1 MSIFKIKPLLSLLL
15 SSLLLSCALGHGLN
29 YTIAATAPPLFA
41 KQDALA
47 YTINLLEN
55 HPEIKQR
62 LLEPTH
68 LALGEDWAYHS
79 QTYGSESTMLHLV
92 ALQIKAMAERNAIQS
107 TEDVLD
113 PEFGIGSKNH
123 KDKGTI
129 NNPLSWF
136 GHPVQ
141 QEILITNSKLKTLKV
156 YHAFRRTIKNDL
168 IHFARNQS
176 LEWHQQNV
184 DIKLKSTL
192 YFLRTQHPHKTLKLR
207 KQLKKHQLDL
217 ELLLR
222 KALSSHLLSEFI
234 QPAKKSYR
242 A

>member
-68 LALGEDWAYHS
+68 LTLGEDWAYQS
-79 QTYGSESTMLHLV
+79 QTYGSESTMLHLI

-129 NNPLSWF
+129 NNPLS
-136 GHPVQ
+136 
-141 QEILITNSKLKTLKV
+141 
-156 YHAFRRTIKNDL
+156 
-168 IHFARNQS
+168 
-176 LEWHQQNV
+176 
-184 DIKLKSTL
+184 
-192 YFLRTQHPHKTLKLR
+192 
-207 KQLKKHQLDL
+207 
-217 ELLLR
+217 
-222 KALSSHLLSEFI
+222 
-234 QPAKKSYR
+234 
-242 A
+242 